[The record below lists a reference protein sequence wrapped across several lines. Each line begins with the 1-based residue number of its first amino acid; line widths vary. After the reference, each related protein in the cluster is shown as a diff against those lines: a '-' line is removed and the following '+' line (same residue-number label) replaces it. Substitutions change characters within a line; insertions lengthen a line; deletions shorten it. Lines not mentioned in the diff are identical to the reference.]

1 MRRLVLA
8 LSLGLIAPL
17 PAVASDI
24 AAQLV
29 MVEED
34 GCVWCELWDEEIMDI
49 YPKTA
54 EGRAAPLRKI
64 NIQDPLPADLTIK
77 APLIYTPTF
86 LLVVDG
92 QEVARLEGYAGEDF
106 FWGMLGRILRENI
119 HFTGES

>member
-1 MRRLVLA
+1 MRRLLLA
-8 LSLGLIAPL
+8 FALGLFAPL

-24 AAQLV
+24 SAQLV

-34 GCVWCELWDEEIMDI
+34 GCVWCELWDEEIKDI

-64 NIQDPLPADLTIK
+64 NIQDPLPEDLTIK
-77 APLIYTPTF
+77 APLVYTPTF

-106 FWGMLGRILRENI
+106 FWGMLGKILRENI
-119 HFTGES
+119 HFTGDS